1 VKSYLK
7 NWRYFLVN
15 WSIFIMATV
24 IAALVVAGILILAK
38 LSRPKAPVFL
48 RDIQGELDALPKTP
62 AVPPA
67 PVAPE
72 PTWPG
77 DASEYEV
84 MRYRTNHF
92 RVIEARIRV
101 KAMADLNAAIQ
112 SERNG
117 NYPGRLLRHR
127 SGAKVQEIAKWKRE

>member
-1 VKSYLK
+1 
-7 NWRYFLVN
+7 
-15 WSIFIMATV
+15 MAAV

-38 LSRPKAPVFL
+38 LSRPKGPVFL

-62 AVPPA
+62 VVAPA
-67 PVAPE
+67 PVAPA
-72 PTWPG
+72 PTWLG
-77 DASEYEV
+77 DPSEYEV

-112 SERNG
+112 SERDG

-127 SGAKVQEIAKWKRE
+127 GGAKVQEIAKWKRK